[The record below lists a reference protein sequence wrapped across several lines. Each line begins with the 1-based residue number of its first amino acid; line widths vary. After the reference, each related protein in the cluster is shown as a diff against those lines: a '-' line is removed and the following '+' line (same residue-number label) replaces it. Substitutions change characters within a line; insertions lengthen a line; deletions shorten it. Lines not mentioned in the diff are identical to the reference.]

1 MPNNN
6 QRHKGKIRT
15 QNEIV
20 SHALSYLLRHGAP
33 KEGVFYDKYGG
44 VSIDT
49 LLKMNICKG
58 QNREFINKI
67 VENCKKQRF
76 KIYHDDDNIERIC
89 AVQGHSF
96 KVEPYLSKNITLD
109 NYKELGINP
118 ETVVHGS
125 YNSCLKSIKERGLSK
140 MGRTHIHLGMNV
152 PESGVVISGMRK
164 SCEVILFV
172 NILEAIKD
180 GYTFT
185 LSDNRVILTPGN
197 DSGFLPVK
205 YISKIVERG

>member
-6 QRHKGKIRT
+6 QRHKGKVRT
-15 QNEIV
+15 QDEIV

-33 KEGVFYDKYGG
+33 KEGVFYDKHGG

-58 QNREFINKI
+58 QSREFIDKI

-109 NYKELGINP
+109 NYKELGINS

-140 MGRTHIHLGMNV
+140 MDRTHIHLGMNV
-152 PESGVVISGMRK
+152 PESGAVISGMRK
-164 SCEVILFV
+164 SCEVMIFV

-185 LSDNRVILTPGN
+185 LSNNRVILTPGN
-197 DSGFLPVK
+197 EAGFLPVK

>member
-1 MPNNN
+1 
-6 QRHKGKIRT
+6 
-15 QNEIV
+15 
-20 SHALSYLLRHGAP
+20 
-33 KEGVFYDKYGG
+33 
-44 VSIDT
+44 
-49 LLKMNICKG
+49 MNICKG
-58 QNREFINKI
+58 QSREFIDKI

-164 SCEVILFV
+164 SCEVMIFV

-185 LSDNRVILTPGN
+185 LSNNRVILTPGN
-197 DSGFLPVK
+197 EAGFLPAE

>member
-15 QNEIV
+15 QDEIV

-140 MGRTHIHLGMNV
+140 MGRTHIHLGMN
-152 PESGVVISGMRK
+152 GVVISGMRK
-164 SCEVILFV
+164 SCEVMIFV
-172 NILEAIKD
+172 NILDAIKD

-185 LSDNRVILTPGN
+185 LSNNRVILTPGN
-197 DSGFLPVK
+197 DAGFLPVK

>member
-1 MPNNN
+1 MSNNN
-6 QRHKGKIRT
+6 QRNKGKIRT

-33 KEGVFYDKYGG
+33 KEGVFYDKHGG

-140 MGRTHIHLGMNV
+140 MGRTHIHLGMN
-152 PESGVVISGMRK
+152 GAVISGMRK
-164 SCEVILFV
+164 SCEVMIFV
-172 NILEAIKD
+172 NILDAIKD

-185 LSDNRVILTPGN
+185 LSNNRVILTPGN